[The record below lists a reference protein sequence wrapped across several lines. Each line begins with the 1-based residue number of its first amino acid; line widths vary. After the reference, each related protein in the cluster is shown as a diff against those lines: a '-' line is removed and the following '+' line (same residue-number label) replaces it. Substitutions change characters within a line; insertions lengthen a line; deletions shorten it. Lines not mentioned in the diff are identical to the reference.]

1 MFIHGAHHAIFRII
15 FYLLTVVVAK
25 FQALKH
31 LLVWTQMMLAFRSDA
46 IFIWE
51 LHDWQGGCKQ
61 VNVHR
66 LLSEFLERVFLYVV
80 HQVI

>member
-1 MFIHGAHHAIFRII
+1 
-15 FYLLTVVVAK
+15 VVVK
-25 FQALKH
+25 FQSLKH
-31 LLVWTQMMLAFRSDA
+31 LLVWAQMLLVFRSDA

-66 LLSEFLERVFLYVV
+66 LLSEFMKRVLLFVV

>member
-1 MFIHGAHHAIFRII
+1 M
-15 FYLLTVVVAK
+15 L
-25 FQALKH
+25 
-31 LLVWTQMMLAFRSDA
+31 LAFWSDA

-51 LHDWQGGCKQ
+51 LHGWQGGCKQ

-66 LLSEFLERVFLYVV
+66 LLSEFMERVLLYVV